1 MNSRWSPS
9 WTRTIWRQPWR
20 LTLLIYVGRGAPK
33 NRQDSTSPA
42 QAPRAPRPR
51 RPSPR
56 RAATPPPRATPPAPR
71 AAAVPPPRR
80 RLPPP
85 LPLAPCWIKGQGDIH
100 GGDLLRRRGSAAG
113 FCPPLRSNLTGDRG
127 SAAGSSPTRSSS
139 STYSSAP
146 RRSCCCTVR
155 VDTGGGVARATL
167 VRGIIHLLAIR
178 YV

>member
-1 MNSRWSPS
+1 MH
-9 WTRTIWRQPWR
+9 
-20 LTLLIYVGRGAPK
+20 PK
-33 NRQDSTSPA
+33 DT
-42 QAPRAPRPR
+42 QAPAPAPAAPARPV
-51 RPSPR
+51 PVAL
-56 RAATPPPRATPPAPR
+56 AAAAPPPRRRAPPPVPR
-71 AAAVPPPRR
+71 AAAVPSRR
-80 RLPPP
+80 PVADFLRLS
-85 LPLAPCWIKGQGDIH
+85 LLLRVGSRGQGDIR
-100 GGDLLRRRGSAAG
+100 GGDLLHRRGSAAG
-113 FCPPLRSNLTGDRG
+113 FCPPLRSNLAGDRG